1 MVAFTGPAM
10 SKRFLIGFLLLLLLL
25 PGCRTYYQR
34 QQEFHEHFRSGQM
47 EQAARTLQ
55 QDKRS
60 AKNRNRL
67 LHLLN
72 QGVVHHMLQDYHAS
86 NQFFEEAFIL
96 GEDYRKDYLDEALAL
111 ITNPNITEYRGEH
124 FELLMVHYYK
134 AMNFIHLGDFDA
146 ALVECR
152 RMNIKLAELADRHQS
167 NNRYRRDAFVHNLMG
182 IIYDASGDYN
192 NAFIAYR
199 NAFEIYQEDYSSLFG
214 VQVPGQLKKDL
225 VRTAYLSGFRD
236 MGRQYED
243 LFGMRYDHGRDARQ
257 GELVFFWQNGLGPVK
272 EEWSINFTLVRG
284 AGGVVQFV
292 NEDMGLSFPF
302 PVSERAS
309 GDLGDLRVVRVAF
322 PRFSE
327 RRPVYTSARLKTG
340 GQANPL
346 YLAQDINAIAF
357 KSLEDRMLRQM
368 GSALLRLAAKQAA
381 EQSLRRQNE
390 NLGAIL
396 GLLGAATEQADT
408 RNWQTLPYAIH
419 YTRMELPEG
428 RHDLSLELML
438 PNGNVASTLHL
449 EADIRPGRTT
459 FINFHTLDAR
469 RPGAR

>member
-1 MVAFTGPAM
+1 MP
-10 SKRFLIGFLLLLLLL
+10 KRLLIGFLLILLMLT
-25 PGCRTYYQR
+25 GCRTYYQR

-47 EQAARTLQ
+47 EQAARVLQ
-55 QDKRS
+55 QDTRS

-72 QGVVHHMLQDYHAS
+72 QGVVHHMLQDYQAS

-96 GEDYRKDYLDEALAL
+96 GEDFRRDYLDEALAL
-111 ITNPNITEYRGEH
+111 VTNPNVTEYRGEH
-124 FELLMVHYYK
+124 FELLMVHYFK

-152 RMNIKLAELADRHQS
+152 RMNIKLAALADRYQS

-182 IIYDASGDYN
+182 IIYDAAGDHN

-199 NAFEIYQEDYSSLFG
+199 NALEIYQEDFSSLFG
-214 VQVPGQLKKDL
+214 VQVPGQLKLDL
-225 VRTAYLSGFRD
+225 IRTAYLTGFGD
-236 MGRQYED
+236 QGRYYEE
-243 LFGMRYDHGRDARQ
+243 LFGITYDPSRDARQ
-257 GELVFFWQNGLGPVK
+257 GQLVFFWQNGLGPVK
-272 EEWSINFTLVRG
+272 EEWSINFMLVRG

-327 RRPVYTSARLKTG
+327 RRPVYSSARLNAA
-340 GQANPL
+340 GQTKPL
-346 YLAQDINAIAF
+346 FLAQDINAIAF
-357 KSLEDRMLRQM
+357 KSLEDRMMREM
-368 GSALLRLAAKQAA
+368 GSALLRLAVKQAA

-390 NLGAIL
+390 SLGAIL

-428 RHDLSLELML
+428 SHDLSLELLL
-438 PNGNVASTLHL
+438 PNGNLARTLPL
-449 EADIRPGRTT
+449 QAEIRSGRTT
-459 FINFHTLDAR
+459 FLNFHTLDSR